1 MEKENAQ
8 RVISDAEFVQ
18 LLKLVRSGDQEAMY
32 RILQLFEEDIQ
43 KTSRYIRMSREDAV
57 QSIVTDFIEE
67 LRQELKQ
74 FHRKVDNGYSLGYPY
89 P

>member
-8 RVISDAEFVQ
+8 RVISDAEFIQ

-67 LRQELKQ
+67 LRQELKT
-74 FHRKVDNGYSLGYPY
+74 VP
-89 P
+89 

>member
-8 RVISDAEFVQ
+8 GIISDAEFTQ
-18 LLKLVRSGDQEAMY
+18 LLKLVRSGDQGAMC
-32 RILQLFEEDIQ
+32 RILHLFEEDIQ

-67 LRQELKQ
+67 LRL
-74 FHRKVDNGYSLGYPY
+74 
-89 P
+89 

>member
-18 LLKLVRSGDQEAMY
+18 LLKLVRSGDQEAMC

-67 LRQELKQ
+67 LRQELKTVKSGQ
-74 FHRKVDNGYSLGYPY
+74 WI
-89 P
+89 

>member
-18 LLKLVRSGDQEAMY
+18 LLKLVRSGDQEAMC
-32 RILQLFEEDIQ
+32 RILHLFEEDIQ

-67 LRQELKQ
+67 LRQELKTDQ
-74 FHRKVDNGYSLGYPY
+74 
-89 P
+89 

>member
-18 LLKLVRSGDQEAMY
+18 LLKLVRSGDQEAMC

-43 KTSRYIRMSREDAV
+43 KTSRYIRMS
-57 QSIVTDFIEE
+57 
-67 LRQELKQ
+67 
-74 FHRKVDNGYSLGYPY
+74 
-89 P
+89 

>member
-1 MEKENAQ
+1 MEKENAE

-18 LLKLVRSGDQEAMY
+18 LLKLVQSGDQEAMY

-67 LRQELKQ
+67 LRQELKTVKSGQ
-74 FHRKVDNGYSLGYPY
+74 WI
-89 P
+89 

>member
-1 MEKENAQ
+1 M
-8 RVISDAEFVQ
+8 
-18 LLKLVRSGDQEAMY
+18 LKLVRSGDQEAMY

-67 LRQELKQ
+67 LRQELKT
-74 FHRKVDNGYSLGYPY
+74 VP
-89 P
+89 

>member
-18 LLKLVRSGDQEAMY
+18 LLKLVRSGDQEAMC
-32 RILQLFEEDIQ
+32 RILHLFEEDIQ

-67 LRQELKQ
+67 LRQELRQ
-74 FHRKVDNGYSLGYPY
+74 
-89 P
+89 

>member
-1 MEKENAQ
+1 MEKENAE

-18 LLKLVRSGDQEAMY
+18 LLKLVQSGDQESMY

-67 LRQELKQ
+67 LRQELKTVKSGQ
-74 FHRKVDNGYSLGYPY
+74 WI
-89 P
+89 

>member
-1 MEKENAQ
+1 M
-8 RVISDAEFVQ
+8 
-18 LLKLVRSGDQEAMY
+18 LKLVRSGDQEAMY

-67 LRQELKQ
+67 LQQELKTVQ
-74 FHRKVDNGYSLGYPY
+74 
-89 P
+89 

>member
-1 MEKENAQ
+1 M
-8 RVISDAEFVQ
+8 
-18 LLKLVRSGDQEAMY
+18 LKLVRSGDQEAMY

-67 LRQELKQ
+67 LRQELKTVQ
-74 FHRKVDNGYSLGYPY
+74 
-89 P
+89 

>member
-57 QSIVTDFIEE
+57 QSIVTDFMEE
-67 LRQELKQ
+67 LRQELKTVKSGQ
-74 FHRKVDNGYSLGYPY
+74 WI
-89 P
+89 

>member
-67 LRQELKQ
+67 LRQELKTVKSGQ
-74 FHRKVDNGYSLGYPY
+74 WI
-89 P
+89 

>member
-1 MEKENAQ
+1 M
-8 RVISDAEFVQ
+8 
-18 LLKLVRSGDQEAMY
+18 LKLVRSGDQEAMY

-67 LRQELKQ
+67 LRQELKTVKSGQ
-74 FHRKVDNGYSLGYPY
+74 WI
-89 P
+89 

>member
-18 LLKLVRSGDQEAMY
+18 LLKLVRSGDQEAMC

-67 LRQELKQ
+67 LQQELKTVKSGQ
-74 FHRKVDNGYSLGYPY
+74 WI
-89 P
+89 

>member
-8 RVISDAEFVQ
+8 RIISDAEFVQ
-18 LLKLVRSGDQEAMY
+18 LLKLVRSGDQEAMC
-32 RILQLFEEDIQ
+32 RILHLFDEDIQ

-67 LRQELKQ
+67 LRQESKTVKSGQ
-74 FHRKVDNGYSLGYPY
+74 WI
-89 P
+89 